1 MKRWMIHVLAAC
13 FLTGCV
19 AAAPL
24 PDDVKITAP
33 REKLPSYIANYI
45 GVWERI
51 EGGVEG
57 GTKEPQALTIVIEEI
72 KLPNVTAIYSWG
84 DRKGTSNGGWLRV
97 NGTITGKTIVLKW
110 KTRFGRDR
118 KVTIVPGDT
127 PEFIKASYEK
137 TPGKV
142 SRRSILKKKST

>member
-1 MKRWMIHVLAAC
+1 MRRWMIHVLAAC
-13 FLTGCV
+13 FLMGC
-19 AAAPL
+19 AAKAPL
-24 PDDVKITAP
+24 PDDIRITSP
-33 REKLPSYIANYI
+33 QEKLPAHVVNYI

-72 KLPNVTAIYSWG
+72 KPPNVKAIYSWG
-84 DRKGTSNGGWLRV
+84 DRKGDKNGGWLRV
-97 NGTITGKTIVLKW
+97 DGTITGETIVLKW
-110 KTRFGRDR
+110 RTKLGRDR
-118 KVTIVPGDT
+118 TLTIVPGDT
-127 PEFIKASYEK
+127 SEFIRASYEK